1 MTWLF
6 QNDYKLVE
14 EVHLE
19 IVEEC
24 RIQVGCLVLDS

>member
-1 MTWLF
+1 MTLF

-19 IVEEC
+19 IGEEC
-24 RIQVGCLVLDS
+24 KLQVGHLVSGS